1 MINQLQNIFVFLE
14 GTTDYESNR
23 MSEMSHMEN
32 TIDQLMGE
40 LKKLKEARGTREMG
54 ESVSETESDEIKS
67 LTNEVSRLKNE
78 NARLMETIDSLKLQL
93 KFFNEEEKVE
103 HPVSFQQV
111 IKLLFPKS

>member
-40 LKKLKEARGTREMG
+40 LKKLA
-54 ESVSETESDEIKS
+54 V
-67 LTNEVSRLKNE
+67 N
-78 NARLMETIDSLKLQL
+78 
-93 KFFNEEEKVE
+93 
-103 HPVSFQQV
+103 
-111 IKLLFPKS
+111 